1 MQSQQF
7 GAVIGV
13 ALGARRQEPGRRLA
27 PSPDD
32 RGGPDMTRLRT
43 ALTSARAARA
53 RRRDDREIARA
64 LAAAPTLESAHEIA
78 ALATRR

>member
-1 MQSQQF
+1 
-7 GAVIGV
+7 
-13 ALGARRQEPGRRLA
+13 
-27 PSPDD
+27 
-32 RGGPDMTRLRT
+32 MTRLRT